1 MRGLLV
7 TLFVVLT
14 TLQLSSAVHPDCKL
28 DMDEGQGEGRGFR
41 LFYNI
46 KVDQCQPFSY
56 KGSGGNGNRFFT
68 DRMCMSNC
76 SDRAAELYPQ
86 GDAACAL
93 TKDFGSCQNHFLM
106 YYYHQEKR
114 KCKSFFY
121 SGCGGNGNRFVD
133 IHTCNSTCASY
144 IDNTLVDEDD
154 DEDINGI
161 DAGLVAGIVFGCL
174 GVVILIAVIVV
185 AVQSNKTDKQLPA
198 TRQAKRPLQEKIE
211 ME

>member
-1 MRGLLV
+1 
-7 TLFVVLT
+7 
-14 TLQLSSAVHPDCKL
+14 
-28 DMDEGQGEGRGFR
+28 MDEGQGEGRGFR

-76 SDRAAELYPQ
+76 SAKAAELYPQ
-86 GDAACAL
+86 GDAACKL
-93 TKDFGSCQNHFLM
+93 QKDFGLCQNHFLM

-133 IHTCNSTCASY
+133 IQSCNSTCASY
-144 IDNTLVDEDD
+144 IGEKTTTLVPTSNKEMALFNSDDTLVDEDD

-174 GVVILIAVIVV
+174 GFVILIAVIVV

-198 TRQAKRPLQEKIE
+198 TREAKRPLQEKIE